1 MTILLVAYIIY
12 TFFNITNGM
21 FNKIKSDNEKLIDL
35 KHEMQQERQR
45 NAQLSAII
53 SELQSQLQ
61 QPNEGDHSINWTDII
76 YGCIIIVFVEIIGI
90 LIGYLIYE
98 KRNCKQRV
106 DDTTTI
112 KKSNNCNSLSIM
124 TPKSTKAPIFNTEL
138 LDSENSDSTVCKMCK
153 KSYRSSIY
161 MDILTLE

>member
-98 KRNCKQRV
+98 KRDCRQRV
-106 DDTTTI
+106 DDIITTPTTMI
-112 KKSNNCNSLSIM
+112 KKLNNYNSSSIM
-124 TPKSTKAPIFNTEL
+124 TPKPTKASLFNSGL
-138 LDSENSDSTVCKMCK
+138 LDSENFDGTVLNLIM
-153 KSYRSSIY
+153 IY
-161 MDILTLE
+161 E